1 MVSEYKKTPL
11 GFLPQSWKVKKLRD
25 VATRITEKNKDR
37 TDNVL
42 TISAKFGLVNQKE
55 FFNKSVA
62 SKNLSGYYYLQ
73 KGDFAYNK
81 SYSEGYPFGAI
92 KMLERYDQGI
102 VSTLYICFRL
112 TGNNTDSLF
121 YKYYF
126 DSNLWNEEV
135 RLIAKEGGR
144 SHGLLN
150 VGVDEFFDILLP
162 LPPLE
167 EQSKIAAILSSVDE
181 AIEKTEA
188 IIEQT
193 EKVKKGL
200 MQQLLTKGIG
210 HTKFKKTE
218 IGEIPEEWEVKTLG
232 ELLKLKGGF
241 AFKSSDFVEKGDIPV
256 LRISNIKN
264 NYIDLSDA
272 VYVTN
277 EVANSLNEYLL
288 RENDIVIAM
297 SGATT
302 GKIGRIEKKD
312 IPVLLNQRVGL
323 FKIYQE
329 STLSNDFLY
338 YFAQSKHFQ
347 SSVGLNAIGGAQPNI
362 SGKQIESVKIG
373 LPSFEE
379 QQQIS
384 LILSNIDKKL
394 ANEEQRLI
402 QFQAIKKG
410 LMQVLLTGK
419 VRVKVD
425 DEVVSS

>member
-181 AIEKTEA
+181 AIEKTET

-218 IGEIPEEWEVKTLG
+218 IGEIPEKWEVLSVANVANTTSGGTPSRNKPEYFNGSIPWIKTG
-232 ELLKLKGGF
+232 ELKEKYIYDTEEKITEEAVKNSSAKLVPK
-241 AFKSSDFVEKGDIPV
+241 
-256 LRISNIKN
+256 
-264 NYIDLSDA
+264 
-272 VYVTN
+272 
-277 EVANSLNEYLL
+277 NSL
-288 RENDIVIAM
+288 IVAM
-297 SGATT
+297 YGATI
-302 GKIGRIEKKD
+302 GNVSINKIDATTNQACCVI
-312 IPVLLNQRVGL
+312 IPQKERLN
-323 FKIYQE
+323 YE
-329 STLSNDFLY
+329 FLY
-338 YFAQSKHFQ
+338 YLLAFWKEKLIKLGA
-347 SSVGLNAIGGAQPNI
+347 GGAQPNI
-362 SGKQIESVKIG
+362 SQQIIKNLLIPIPSIKEQIEIANILAILDKKIQNEKKKFD
-373 LPSFEE
+373 S
-379 QQQIS
+379 
-384 LILSNIDKKL
+384 LSNL
-394 ANEEQRLI
+394 
-402 QFQAIKKG
+402 KKG

>member
-1 MVSEYKKTPL
+1 MMSEYKKTPL

-167 EQSKIAAILSSVDE
+167 EQYKIAAILSSVDE

-218 IGEIPEEWEVKTLG
+218 IGEIPEAWEVKSISEVAKVVSGGTPSKQVSEYWENGTIPWATPTDITSNDNKYISTTQLMITESG
-232 ELLKLKGGF
+232 LRNSSANLLPEGSVLMTSRATIGPRCINTVPMATNQG
-241 AFKSSDFVEKGDIPV
+241 FKSFICDPDV
-256 LRISNIKN
+256 LH
-264 NYIDLSDA
+264 
-272 VYVTN
+272 
-277 EVANSLNEYLL
+277 NEYLYYL
-288 RENDIVIAM
+288 IDKIKDQFIALA
-297 SGATT
+297 SGSTFLEISKSAVETF
-302 GKIGRIEKKD
+302 K
-312 IPVLLNQRVGL
+312 IPVPPL
-323 FKIYQE
+323 E
-329 STLSNDFLY
+329 E
-338 YFAQSKHFQ
+338 
-347 SSVGLNAIGGAQPNI
+347 
-362 SGKQIESVKIG
+362 QIEIAKMLSSLDEKLSVEKVKK
-373 LPSFEE
+373 E
-379 QQQIS
+379 S
-384 LILSNIDKKL
+384 L
-394 ANEEQRLI
+394 QT
-402 QFQAIKKG
+402 IKKA

-425 DEVVSS
+425 DEVMSQ

>member
-1 MVSEYKKTPL
+1 VSDNNYKITEIGIIPSDWNVVKIKDISEVKTGGTPSKSKPEYWNGDIKWMVSGDIHLKRVYDVPGRISKLGFENSNVKLLPKKTVMIAL
-11 GFLPQSWKVKKLRD
+11 NGQGKTRGTVAILETELTCNQSLAGFTPSDKFVPEFLFYNLQSR
-25 VATRITEKNKDR
+25 
-37 TDNVL
+37 
-42 TISAKFGLVNQKE
+42 
-55 FFNKSVA
+55 
-62 SKNLSGYYYLQ
+62 
-73 KGDFAYNK
+73 
-81 SYSEGYPFGAI
+81 YSEI
-92 KMLERYDQGI
+92 RN
-102 VSTLYICFRL
+102 L
-112 TGNNTDSLF
+112 TGDGARNGLNLAILREIKVALPSL
-121 YKYYF
+121 Y
-126 DSNLWNEEV
+126 
-135 RLIAKEGGR
+135 
-144 SHGLLN
+144 
-150 VGVDEFFDILLP
+150 
-162 LPPLE
+162 
-167 EQSKIAAILSSVDE
+167 EQRKIADILSSVDE

>member
-1 MVSEYKKTPL
+1 
-11 GFLPQSWKVKKLRD
+11 
-25 VATRITEKNKDR
+25 
-37 TDNVL
+37 
-42 TISAKFGLVNQKE
+42 
-55 FFNKSVA
+55 
-62 SKNLSGYYYLQ
+62 
-73 KGDFAYNK
+73 
-81 SYSEGYPFGAI
+81 
-92 KMLERYDQGI
+92 
-102 VSTLYICFRL
+102 
-112 TGNNTDSLF
+112 
-121 YKYYF
+121 
-126 DSNLWNEEV
+126 
-135 RLIAKEGGR
+135 
-144 SHGLLN
+144 
-150 VGVDEFFDILLP
+150 
-162 LPPLE
+162 
-167 EQSKIAAILSSVDE
+167 
-181 AIEKTEA
+181 
-188 IIEQT
+188 
-193 EKVKKGL
+193 
-200 MQQLLTKGIG
+200 
-210 HTKFKKTE
+210 
-218 IGEIPEEWEVKTLG
+218 
-232 ELLKLKGGF
+232 
-241 AFKSSDFVEKGDIPV
+241 DIPV

-384 LILSNIDKKL
+384 LILSNID
-394 ANEEQRLI
+394 
-402 QFQAIKKG
+402 
-410 LMQVLLTGK
+410 
-419 VRVKVD
+419 
-425 DEVVSS
+425 